1 MQVHGL
7 GVRESLNCSFLGQFL
22 RLFSFYPKV
31 LKLWEPAAGSTDDIS
46 KRRPAS
52 AQLRVVIWYTFHML
66 VRYTFYRSRCKCLL
80 DLSLKF
86 HVQMMLLDFNTM
98 LVCRMTI
105 YATYHAQIKK
115 CLAPLLHVSKE

>member
-1 MQVHGL
+1 MEEL
-7 GVRESLNCSFLGQFL
+7 RIGVQLLFSLLYQGQFL

-66 VRYTFYRSRCKCLL
+66 VRYTFCRSICKCLL

-105 YATYHAQIKK
+105 YASYHAQIKK